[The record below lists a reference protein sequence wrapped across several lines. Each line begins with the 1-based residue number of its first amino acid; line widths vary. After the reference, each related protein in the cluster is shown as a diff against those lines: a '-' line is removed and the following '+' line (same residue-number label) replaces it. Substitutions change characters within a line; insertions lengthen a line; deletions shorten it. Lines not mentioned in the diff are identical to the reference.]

1 MNLGDR
7 FFSAFPVGIK
17 ESSKWACGTS
27 KWACGTFLTQGSLS
41 DSGIKMNMVE
51 MIIPVPPAQFQS
63 RVTRI
68 LQPETDH
75 PEQI

>member
-17 ESSKWACGTS
+17 ESS